1 MISYSH
7 HDQANMRHVLQPYEA
22 LSGTSKNIDKKT
34 PKPFHRVGSP
44 YAMHVSYDLYQNVSF
59 IIHQNQLGETDAVL
73 HYIRS
78 LHHVDE
84 T

>member
-1 MISYSH
+1 
-7 HDQANMRHVLQPYEA
+7 MRHALQPYEA

-59 IIHQNQLGETDAVL
+59 IIHQNQLGGTDAVL

-78 LHHVDE
+78 LHHVNDP
-84 T
+84 